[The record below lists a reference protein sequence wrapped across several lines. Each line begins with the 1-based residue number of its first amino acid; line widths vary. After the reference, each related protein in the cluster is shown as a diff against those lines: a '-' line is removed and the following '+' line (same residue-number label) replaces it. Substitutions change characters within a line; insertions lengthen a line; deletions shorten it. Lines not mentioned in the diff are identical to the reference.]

1 MKKISKALEYASK
14 KHIKQKRKNKEETPY
29 INHLIDVM
37 DILIK
42 HKVKSKKAIVGAI
55 LHDVIEDT
63 DGNYKEI
70 EKTFSKKIADIV
82 QECSDDKTLPKV
94 ERKINQIKEADKKS
108 KNAKLVKIAD
118 KISNIKSLRN
128 EAPSTWGIDRL
139 VGYLVWSKKVVDN
152 LNTKK
157 SLHKTFLKI
166 YKEEMEKYKEYTKN
180 KSEDLILEEYLNML
194 KQ

>member
-1 MKKISKALEYASK
+1 MKKITKALDYASQ

-37 DILIK
+37 DILVQ

-70 EKTFSKKIADIV
+70 ENIFSKKIADIV
-82 QECSDDKTLPKV
+82 LECSDDKTLPKV
-94 ERKINQIKEADKKS
+94 DRKIKQIEEASKKS

-118 KISNIKSLRN
+118 KISNIKSLKN
-128 EAPSTWGIDRL
+128 EAPSTWSVERL
-139 VGYLVWSKKVVDN
+139 VGYLVWSKKVVEN
-152 LNTKK
+152 LKTKK
-157 SLHKTFLKI
+157 SLHKTFIKI
-166 YKEEMEKYKEYTKN
+166 YKEEMSKYKEYTKN
-180 KSEDLILEEYLNML
+180 KSEDLILDEYLNML